1 MGITDFF
8 ILAGALAGGFVSG
21 LTGFGTGLTA
31 LAFWVHAVQPVV
43 AAPLVVICSI
53 IAQIQTI
60 PAIWHAIV
68 WRQVFPFVLGGLVGV
83 PIGTTLLGHVS
94 SETFKLF
101 IGCLLIVYCSLM
113 LLGRS
118 PLIVS
123 WGGRYADGVVGL
135 GGGILGGLAGLSGP
149 LPTIWAS
156 MRGWG
161 KDEKRSVFQTFN
173 LSILLFAAASQAFGG
188 IITAEVGRLTLV
200 ALPGTLLGA
209 WMGRKTY
216 DKLGDD
222 RFDQIV
228 LVLLLLSGISIIV
241 TSALIS

>member
-1 MGITDFF
+1 
-8 ILAGALAGGFVSG
+8 
-21 LTGFGTGLTA
+21 
-31 LAFWVHAVQPVV
+31 
-43 AAPLVVICSI
+43 
-53 IAQIQTI
+53 
-60 PAIWHAIV
+60 
-68 WRQVFPFVLGGLVGV
+68 
-83 PIGTTLLGHVS
+83 
-94 SETFKLF
+94 
-101 IGCLLIVYCSLM
+101 M

-188 IITAEVGRLTLV
+188 IITVEVGRLTMV

-222 RFDQIV
+222 RFNQIV

-241 TSALIS
+241 TSALMG